1 MWIRSEIGSATM
13 ARRGQHVRS
22 RWLPATVAIALSG
35 VVLRLPFFDAPL
47 TADEGGYAEVARLWG
62 RGQELYHEAWVDR
75 PQGLILVF
83 RGAIGAGLTS
93 PVDLRIVAAGFGALL
108 VVLAALLA
116 QQICARGVFL
126 AALVAV
132 GGASPFLESFTLS
145 GELIASVLAAGAILA
160 FALYLD
166 GDRRGLL
173 VISGVC
179 AGSSWMVKQSAVD
192 AALAVGFCV
201 AFRNKRKLSHL
212 GLFIASV
219 AAPIAVG
226 ALASGDVGAWY
237 DAVVGYGLHA
247 SGASVSLHERW
258 TLFRRS
264 LGPLAKALGPTAVL
278 AAIGW
283 RRAPLL
289 ARVWL
294 VAAIVG
300 VLLGGGFRT
309 HYYLQLVVPLSF
321 VAVFVPWSGRWA
333 VASAA
338 VVAAATLAFAIPLW
352 TSTDNAQARAI
363 WPTDTHLQSDSAVA
377 DFVRTHTRRSE
388 RIYVLWAAA
397 DLYYLSDR
405 RPTLRYLWLR
415 NVQTIPRAV
424 AGVRRSLDRRAAALV
439 VVEQT
444 PASVDPSGA
453 TALALHRNYHLDA
466 RVDGVDVY
474 RRRP

>member
-1 MWIRSEIGSATM
+1 MWIRSGMGSSTV
-13 ARRGQHVRS
+13 ARPRQLVRS
-22 RWLPATVAIALSG
+22 WWLSATVAIALLS

-47 TADEGGYAEVARLWG
+47 TADEGGYAEVARLWAH
-62 RGQELYHEAWVDR
+62 GQELYHQAWVDR

-116 QQICARGVFL
+116 QQICGRGLFL

-160 FALYLD
+160 FTLYIR
-166 GDRRGLL
+166 GDRSGWL
-173 VISGVC
+173 VVSGVC

-201 AFRNKRKLSHL
+201 AFRNKGKLSHL

-219 AAPIAVG
+219 VTPIAVG
-226 ALASGDVGAWY
+226 VLASGDVGAWY
-237 DAVVGYGLHA
+237 DAVVGYGLRA
-247 SGASVSLHERW
+247 SGAGVSLPERL
-258 TLFRRS
+258 TLFWRS

-309 HYYLQLVVPLSF
+309 HYYLQLVVPLSL
-321 VAVFVPWSGRWA
+321 VAVFVPWSGRLRI
-333 VASAA
+333 ASAA
-338 VVAAATLAFAIPLW
+338 LAAAATLAFAVPLW
-352 TSTDNAQARAI
+352 TATDNAQARAI

-377 DFVRTHTRRSE
+377 AFVRTHTRQSD

-405 RPTLRYLWLR
+405 RPAMRYLWLR
-415 NVQTIPRAV
+415 NVQTIRGAV
-424 AGVRRSLDRRAAALV
+424 ASVRRSLDRRAAALI

-453 TALALHRNYHLDA
+453 TAFALHRNYRSDA
-466 RVDGVDVY
+466 RVDGVDIY